1 MTIPM
6 TMFTYFLEFPCIL
19 GSFLSGMLALNLLRM
34 ESPKAMNFVNKMFL
48 LYFSVDFIVGLIQDF
63 LLFKL
68 SENRFVHRIFRL
80 KNPVCKRIL
89 NH

>member
-6 TMFTYFLEFPCIL
+6 TMFTNFLEFPCFL
-19 GSFLSGMLALNLLRM
+19 GSFLSGMLVLNLLRM

-68 SENRFVHRIFRL
+68 RENR
-80 KNPVCKRIL
+80 
-89 NH
+89 